1 MRRDT
6 SPHLK
11 SGVAFTV
18 AGGSANEGDIW
29 AIAL

>member
-6 SPHLK
+6 SPHLQK
-11 SGVAFTV
+11 GVAFAV

-29 AIAL
+29 RNRL